1 MMYLLHNDPQKLASY
16 MEGGEFE
23 RHQAALGMQL
33 PVGAVLSLDNLCPK
47 DHRGSCWNPQ
57 HRV

>member
-1 MMYLLHNDPQKLASY
+1 
-16 MEGGEFE
+16 MEGCWATEGEEFD

-47 DHRGSCWNPQ
+47 DHRGNCWNPQ